1 MVGLSS
7 EHTKVWWER
16 LPDSC
21 QFVTFILSS
30 MNCFNL
36 YATSATS
43 APLSYNFYINANQ
56 GSDIDTI
63 LAKLDNVFLCQWKVF
78 LIKFRCY
85 QFHNLWNSPRWCKI
99 ASSGNF
105 PQKLPGGSFD
115 RLQGVG
121 DGLFIHSG
129 LVTWGPPLLTLQ
141 VTLTCRRHLQ
151 SQHFQHHFHFLI
163 PSLHALKFTFSVSYI
178 SYTQF
183 GLFY

>member
-1 MVGLSS
+1 MQHQQHHHHCL
-7 EHTKVWWER
+7 T
-16 LPDSC
+16 
-21 QFVTFILSS
+21 IA
-30 MNCFNL
+30 NL
-36 YATSATS
+36 
-43 APLSYNFYINANQ
+43 

-63 LAKLDNVFLCQWKVF
+63 LAKVDNVFLCQWKVF

-85 QFHNLWNSPRWCKI
+85 QFHNLRNSPRWCKI

-151 SQHFQHHFHFLI
+151 SQHFQHHFHF
-163 PSLHALKFTFSVSYI
+163 FSVNTSI
-178 SYTQF
+178 SISRSRMWSLGCIIF
-183 GLFY
+183 GLYS